1 MSPKMKRPSPGWE
14 VMELFAE
21 SLLSSNLPSLEI
33 TSKRSNSPALI
44 LYPDYSLYTIKDT
57 LQNGEILLDMNAS
70 EEEFQRQLDLVRSKI
85 RALEEEE
92 TP

>member
-1 MSPKMKRPSPGWE
+1 MKRPSPGWE

>member
-1 MSPKMKRPSPGWE
+1 MSPKKKRPSPGWE

-33 TSKRSNSPALI
+33 ASERSNSTAPI

-57 LQNGEILLDMNAS
+57 PQDGEILLDMSAS

-85 RALEEEE
+85 RTLEEEE